1 MIVHFILDC
10 SPEFLLA
17 HFMESCD
24 VLGFGFFRQ
33 QQQISG
39 AALPASP
46 DFSSNEIRIDILRK
60 AQKAETGEIGV
71 HSLHF

>member
-1 MIVHFILDC
+1 M
-10 SPEFLLA
+10 
-17 HFMESCD
+17 
-24 VLGFGFFRQ
+24 GFGFFLQ